1 MTTQSEM
8 PLVALGATRLLPLVT
23 IERVEDAAPLA
34 QTLVDAGLPM
44 FEVALRTPAAPR
56 AIAEIRKRVP
66 SASPVAGNVLTPHDL
81 ALAMRAGVT
90 LAVSPVANESLLDAA
105 AASGMA
111 FIPGVATPSEL
122 LAVSRKGFHVV
133 KFFPAMAFGGPEA
146 LRAMHAPFP
155 HVRFLPTGG
164 TGEDDLDQWF
174 SLPNVVAVG
183 GAWLAPIEEI
193 RARAWDKI
201 GRRAA
206 AAVARLPA

>member
-1 MTTQSEM
+1 MAEKITMSASGVLNV
-8 PLVALGATRLLPLVT
+8 PDNPIIPF
-23 IERVEDAAPLA
+23 IEGDG
-34 QTLVDAGLPM
+34 TGVDIW
-44 FEVALRTPAAPR
+44 PAA
-56 AIAEIRKRVP
+56 KLV
-66 SASPVAGNVLTPHDL
+66 
-81 ALAMRAGVT
+81 
-90 LAVSPVANESLLDAA
+90 LDAA

-193 RARAWDKI
+193 RARDWDKI